1 MLSGKDFISLT
12 LTLIFHRRI
21 PLLFFYMVDVI
32 YRELLPEFSGYNSY
46 DVARMGYLTQKEVG
60 YISEVLTYNALIR
73 KKNVLVDGSLRDAH
87 WYLEYFRKL
96 RMDFPVIKIA
106 IMHVHAPLHTVLMRA
121 RKRAKVTGRL
131 VPEELIVEAVQKIP
145 ESVTQLIPQVMLIST
160 LHCDV
165 KWLLQLFCVII

>member
-1 MLSGKDFISLT
+1 
-12 LTLIFHRRI
+12 
-21 PLLFFYMVDVI
+21 
-32 YRELLPEFSGYNSY
+32 
-46 DVARMGYLTQKEVG
+46 MGYLTQKEVG

-96 RMDFPVIKIA
+96 RLDFPIIKIA

-131 VPEELIVEAVQKIP
+131 VPEELIIEAVQRIP
-145 ESVTQLIPQVMLIST
+145 ESVSQLVPEVT
-160 LHCDV
+160 LFSEVLCLV
-165 KWLLQLFCVII
+165 S